1 MSIFRGK
8 LIFPCTIS
16 NHNQARLSIFAIFLF
31 SIEIEFKF
39 PAATLTFAY
48 HDSGLNLLGL
58 VAV

>member
-1 MSIFRGK
+1 MSIFCGK

-16 NHNQARLSIFAIFLF
+16 NHNQARVSKFAIFLF

-39 PAATLTFAY
+39 PAAILTFAY
-48 HDSGLNLLGL
+48 HVNGLILLVL